1 MPVQKTILSSA
12 TPQTTSKDGVNDGGT
27 VGQWYEGDMGEG
39 YDIVLMADKEAQSP
53 CL

>member
-1 MPVQKTILSSA
+1 MEL
-12 TPQTTSKDGVNDGGT
+12 DGVNVGDND
-27 VGQWYEGDMGEG
+27 GQWYEGGMGEG